1 MKSVAILHGAGYVGR
16 KLIESVLVHP
26 ELNLGAVTSR
36 SHAGEPLWK
45 AHPHLLGQTDL
56 SFVDGLVEST
66 GLDLI
71 FVAAAHSEGALA
83 VGKLLDDGF
92 GGLIVDMSADFR
104 HPDPTV
110 FFNQYQTQHPRPDL
124 LNRAWYGMPE
134 VTGAPPKGTKL
145 IANPGCF
152 ATAISLALY
161 PLSLHPSP
169 LEGIGT
175 PVAITAMTGASGSGL
190 RAKQTTHFPSRSGN
204 VRAYKVMAH
213 QHEAEIRRMAPDVS
227 FTFVPVSGPWTSGIW
242 GTAHVHA
249 SGVNPQ
255 EIYERAYASKPL
267 VRLWPGELPE
277 LHWSVDTP
285 FVDIGWI
292 QEGDSL
298 VVGFAL
304 DNLMKGAASQAIQNV
319 NLAFGFPETMG
330 LVPAK

>member
-26 ELNLGAVTSR
+26 ELDLAAVTSR
-36 SHAGEPLWK
+36 SHAGQALWK
-45 AHPHLLGQTDL
+45 AHPHLLGQVDL
-56 SFVDGLVEST
+56 SFVEGLGDT
-66 GLDLI
+66 AGLDLI

-83 VGKLLDDGF
+83 VGMLLDSGF
-92 GGLIVDMSADFR
+92 SGLIVDMSADFR
-104 HPDPTV
+104 HPDPAV

-134 VTGAPPKGTKL
+134 ITGAPPKGTKL

-161 PLSLHPSP
+161 PLSL
-169 LEGIGT
+169 EGIDNT
-175 PVAITAMTGASGSGL
+175 VAITAMTGASGSGL
-190 RAKQTTHFPSRSGN
+190 RAKQMTHFPSRSGN
-204 VRAYKVMAH
+204 VRAYKVMDH
-213 QHEAEIRRMAPDVS
+213 QHEAEICRMAPDVA
-227 FTFVPVSGPWTSGIW
+227 FTFVPVSGPWTAGIW
-242 GTAHVHA
+242 GTAHVEA
-249 SGVNPQ
+249 SGVILK
-255 EIYERAYASKPL
+255 EIYESAYESKPL
-267 VRLWPGELPE
+267 IRLWPAELPE

-292 QEGDSL
+292 QKGDSL
-298 VVGFAL
+298 IVGFAL
-304 DNLMKGAASQAIQNV
+304 DNLMKGAATQAIQNV

>member
-16 KLIESVLVHP
+16 KLIESVLHHP
-26 ELNLGAVTSR
+26 ELDLVAVTSR
-36 SHAGEPLWK
+36 SHAGEALWK
-45 AHPHLLGQTDL
+45 AHPHLFSQVDL
-56 SFVDGLVEST
+56 SFVANLSAIEH
-66 GLDLI
+66 LDLM

-83 VGKLLDDGF
+83 VGKLLDSGF
-92 GGLIVDMSADFR
+92 AGLIVDMSADFR
-104 HPDPTV
+104 HTDPAV
-110 FFNQYQTQHPRPDL
+110 YLSQYQTPHPRPDL

-134 VTGAPPKGTKL
+134 LTGAPPKGTKL

-161 PLSLHPSP
+161 PLSL
-169 LEGIGT
+169 EGIGNT
-175 PVAITAMTGASGSGL
+175 VAITARTGASGSGL
-190 RAKQTTHFPSRSGN
+190 QAKQTTHFPSRSGN

-213 QHEAEIRRMAPDVS
+213 QHEAEIRRMAPAVS

-242 GTAHVHA
+242 GTAQVEVA
-249 SGVNPQ
+249 GVNPQ

-277 LHWSVDTP
+277 LHWSVNTP

-304 DNLMKGAASQAIQNV
+304 DNLMKGAATQAIQNV